1 MFFLVAYDISD
12 PQRLRKVARLM
23 EEYGARVQRSVFEC
37 RLSDDKLLAL
47 VAELML
53 LIKPRYD
60 RVNIYRFCASCPRLG
75 EREAGRDMKAFDETT
90 SPDGATGVFIY

>member
-12 PQRLRKVARLM
+12 PRRLRRVAKLM

-37 RLSDDKLLAL
+37 RLSDDMFLAL

-60 RVNIYRFCASCPRLG
+60 RVNIYRSCASCPKFG
-75 EREAGRDMKAFDETT
+75 GTGSEADSTDLDPIANRRSD
-90 SPDGATGVFIY
+90 PGVFIY